1 MDVLKTVSDLFE
13 RHSAETLMALF
24 GAVTS
29 VSLLYLVWV
38 LVRYFFGLLAHTT
51 TQEADQEKATSLLM
65 EALVEALVS
74 EAGHLRQTL
83 NGILDESLRC
93 SEQNARVLAVL
104 LTRTE
109 HIPSEILQLLKPE
122 FERLHG
128 DLLQTEAR
136 IVSKMTEGSSPF
148 LTEETSPESQVKQ
161 ASRLA

>member
-104 LTRTE
+104 LARTE
-109 HIPSEILQLLKPE
+109 HIPSEILRLLKPE
-122 FERLHG
+122 FERLHQE
-128 DLLQTEAR
+128 LQQAENRMVSQLREDAHPSLHEANQ
-136 IVSKMTEGSSPF
+136 SACE
-148 LTEETSPESQVKQ
+148 
-161 ASRLA
+161 AHSR